1 MAQGLVQIE
10 ISWSLLARYRDID
23 VHLKDVHLWSLLA
36 RTCLFPFG
44 DIRTLHLFT
53 SCCGEDPERY
63 IRFGIIRREFK
74 TELTPSVIV
83 WAQECHHTSWIL
95 SLKIIILPVI
105 MSQYSCRWWYFLK
118 ICIFVNIVFAHK
130 LSTEIDLYGL
140 FIYLLPFAFPRSNHF
155 EFLAVSLRCTS
166 ISLNK
171 ILVVTIT
178 FWFRVM
184 FNIQGL
190 PNTEGEDLFLHSLP
204 TPKQV
209 IHFPFSSRFLSME
222 LYHCFWLS

>member
-53 SCCGEDPERY
+53 SCCGEDTERY

-74 TELTPSVIV
+74 TELTPVIV

-209 IHFPFSSRFLSME
+209 IHFPFSSHFLSME